1 MNTREYSEEVINAFI
16 DDELDHHERLELL
29 EAASRDDTL
38 RQKVCE
44 AQHLKEMVREAYP
57 VASDTAGE
65 RRRKGGFN
73 ALLRY
78 GAAAL
83 LGGLTLFSVLSV
95 NERIEYRKLVTET
108 SQSEGAAAQPAHEN
122 QRRVLFHISSD
133 DHETAQQLLEQVELV
148 LREHEARGEAV
159 RVEVVANNQGLR
171 LLQQGRSRFAAQIRE
186 LHQRYPS
193 LVFAACG
200 NTMERFRKRYGENIT
215 VLPEAVVVRSGVSL
229 VARRQEMGWSYIKV

>member
-1 MNTREYSEEVINAFI
+1 MNTSDYSEEVINAFV

-29 EAASRDDTL
+29 EAASRDDSL

-57 VASDTAGE
+57 LSSEPADGRG
-65 RRRKGGFN
+65 RRSGFN

-83 LGGLTLFSVLSV
+83 LGGLALFSVLSV
-95 NERIEYRKLVTET
+95 NERIDYRQAVTET
-108 SQSEGAAAQPAHEN
+108 AHSGGTASQPADEN
-122 QRRVLFHISSD
+122 QRRVLFHISSE

>member
-57 VASDTAGE
+57 LPTETAGE
-65 RRRKGGFN
+65 KRRKSGFN

-95 NERIEYRKLVTET
+95 NERIEYRQLVTEA
-108 SQSEGAAAQPAHEN
+108 SQSEGAAAQPANES

-159 RVEVVANNQGLR
+159 RIEVVANNQGLR
-171 LLQQGRSRFAAQIRE
+171 LLQQGRSRFAAQISE